1 MQGVNLGEAGYVN
14 ICKHHQ
20 NECWGHLFT
29 VGCNWRGFRVGKK
42 HSQGLV

>member
-20 NECWGHLFT
+20 IGSWERLLA
-29 VGCNWRGFRVGKK
+29 VGRIWRGFRVGKK
-42 HSQGLV
+42 HI